1 MSCFCIAHLDLLPD
15 LDANASLN
23 LATSAQAAMALYG
36 RISLGIPNLAGP
48 PFKLPRLTLP
58 PLSAMA
64 SLSAMAQLRAQAM
77 ARLGIDLA
85 TPRGITALARLTA
98 TLDARMPAIAN
109 LNLNLNAWVQ
119 LASVNAVAVNLSAIC
134 DACLSESASST
145 SALNMA
151 APPLSWGGPR
161 LSLLTALLNLSAQLN
176 VSLDASFVASLQAMA
191 QAIAMAE
198 VTLNVSEAATFSAG
212 FCAIA
217 QLKASLGVE
226 PLQIG
231 LPGVRAQVAANFS
244 AMVSLAAQLGIDLSL
259 GIPGLPALPDIPG
272 FAAALTASLTAQLRA
287 VLDAS
292 ISLPTL
298 ELPSLNASMSA
309 LLSASLSLCL
319 SAVLGIDV
327 ALPAP
332 CTGCDLRAIMSRPK
346 SSAPAS
352 QGSAVA
358 PAAPARSS
366 ASAPGGTAGNAPSL
380 ADPASDIA
388 QDSAAGSGGGGGSGS
403 GSGSGGGGG
412 GGGGGVQAT
421 IMTAQLLCTMGMAPS
436 VLSVLPINRTQIST
450 QFAAN
455 IMDHVPMANIMPFG
469 MCMSP
474 ANPTVA
480 AATAAAMGVLTP
492 MPCIP
497 ATSAPWV
504 PGAPTVMLGGQPML
518 DSTSK
523 CMCNWAGM
531 ISIVFPGQVQ
541 TSIP

>member
-1 MSCFCIAHLDLLPD
+1 VSCFCIAHLDLLPD

-134 DACLSESASST
+134 DACLSESASSA
-145 SALNMA
+145 SALKMA

-191 QAIAMAE
+191 QAIASIG
-198 VTLNVSEAATFSAG
+198 VTLNVSAAATLSAG

-217 QLKASLGVE
+217 QLKASLRVD

-231 LPGVRAQVAANFS
+231 LPAVRAQVAANFS
-244 AMVSLAAQLGIDLSL
+244 AMTSLAAQLGIDLSL
-259 GIPGLPALPDIPG
+259 GIPGLPALPDVPG

-292 ISLPTL
+292 ISLPTP

-319 SAVLGIDV
+319 SSVLGIDV

-332 CTGCDLRAIMSRPK
+332 CAGCDLRAIMARPK
-346 SSAPAS
+346 SSTPAS
-352 QGSAVA
+352 HGSAA
-358 PAAPARSS
+358 AAGSPPSGPA
-366 ASAPGGTAGNAPSL
+366 GTAENAPSP
-380 ADPASDIA
+380 ADPASDSA
-388 QDSAAGSGGGGGSGS
+388 LDSAAGSGGGGGGGS
-403 GSGSGGGGG
+403 GGGGGG

-436 VLSVLPINRTQIST
+436 ALSVLPINRTQISK

-541 TSIP
+541 TAIP